1 MKTTFKPSTFK
12 LAALSALLLGLCS
25 AASAMDL
32 LQAYQAAQKN
42 DATILAARATAA
54 AGRERLPQATAQLLP
69 NLSASVAQTN
79 NQLANTGTDF
89 AGKEQTVNT
98 GYLSN
103 NQSVTLRQPLYRPYL
118 SAQYRQAQAQVLDVE
133 ATLSQEE
140 QNLAVRVSGAYFEAL
155 LSHDQ
160 LALIQAQRTAYTK
173 QLDAAVKSLA
183 AGTGTRTDIDE
194 AQARLDMNTAQEIE
208 ARQNVDYT
216 RQQLHILVNPSND
229 QTSAQPS
236 GQPNTPALDPLSLL
250 DVAKLATLERLP
262 TELAHWTARA
272 EQSSPQLQS
281 LKAQVEAARRE
292 VDKAKT
298 GHSPTL
304 DAVAQWTSS
313 ESENVTSI
321 KSRYV
326 NNTFGLQLSIPL
338 YAGGYVNASVR
349 QALAALERAEQLLE
363 AGRRDLSLRVY
374 KEVRGVSES
383 LPKMSALEQALRS
396 ADQLV
401 VSSSKSFQAGSRTVL
416 DVLNAE
422 QQRLSVKRD
431 LSKARCVYLIS
442 RIRLLS
448 LVGGADEAA
457 LTGISQ
463 LLVSK

>member
-1 MKTTFKPSTFK
+1 MKTTFK
-12 LAALSALLLGLCS
+12 LATLSALLLSLCN
-25 AASAMDL
+25 AAQAMDL

-54 AGRERLPQATAQLLP
+54 AGRERLPQASAQFLP

-89 AGKEQTVNT
+89 ADKEQTVNT
-98 GYLSN
+98 GYQSN
-103 NQSVTLRQPLYRPYL
+103 NQSITLRQPLYRPYL
-118 SAQYRQAQAQVLDVE
+118 SAQYQQAKAQVADAE
-133 ATLSQEE
+133 ASLVQEE
-140 QNLAVRVSGAYFEAL
+140 QALAVRVSGAYFEAL
-155 LSHDQ
+155 LTHDQ
-160 LALIQAQRTAYTK
+160 LALVLAQRNAYTK

-183 AGTGTRTDIDE
+183 AGSGTRTDIDE
-194 AQARLDMNTAQEIE
+194 AQARLDMNAALEIE

-216 RQQLHILVNPSND
+216 RQQLQILVNPSND
-229 QTSAQPS
+229 QTS
-236 GQPNTPALDPLSLL
+236 GPALGPLSPL
-250 DVAKLATLERLP
+250 DVAKLATLARLP
-262 TELAHWTARA
+262 TELAHWTERA

-281 LKAQVEAARRE
+281 LRAQVEASRLE
-292 VDKAKT
+292 VGKAKT
-298 GHSPTL
+298 GHLPTL

-338 YAGGYVNASVR
+338 FAGGYVNASVR
-349 QALAALERAEQLLE
+349 QALAAQERAEQLLE
-363 AGRRDLSLRVY
+363 AGRRDLNLRVF

-383 LPKMSALEQALRS
+383 LPKMKALEQALRS
-396 ADQLV
+396 SDQLV

-431 LSKARCVYLIS
+431 LSQARYVYLIS

-448 LVGGADEAA
+448 LVGSADEAA
-457 LTGISQ
+457 LSGISQ

>member
-1 MKTTFKPSTFK
+1 MKTTLKQATLK
-12 LAALSALLLGLCS
+12 QATLGALMLGLCS
-25 AASAMDL
+25 AASSMDL

-89 AGKEQTVNT
+89 LGKEQTVNT
-98 GYLSN
+98 GYFSN

-118 SAQYRQAQAQVLDVE
+118 SAQYQQAKAQVEDTQ
-133 ATLSQEE
+133 ATLVQEE

-173 QLDAAVKSLA
+173 QLDAAVKSLT
-183 AGTGTRTDIDE
+183 AGSGTRTDIDE
-194 AQARLDMNTAQEIE
+194 AQARLDMNTALEIE

-216 RQQLHILVNPSND
+216 RQQLQTLVN
-229 QTSAQPS
+229 
-236 GQPNTPALDPLSLL
+236 QPNDPAIDQLSPL
-250 DVAKLATLERLP
+250 DVDKLATLARLP
-262 TELAHWTARA
+262 AELAHWTERA

-281 LKAQVEAARRE
+281 LKAQVEAARYE
-292 VDKAKT
+292 VNKAKT

-304 DAVAQWTSS
+304 DVVAQWTSS
-313 ESENVTSI
+313 ESENVTNI

-326 NNTFGLQLSIPL
+326 NNTFGLQLNIPL
-338 YAGGYVNASVR
+338 YAGGYVSASVR
-349 QALAALERAEQLLE
+349 QALAAQERAEQLLE

-396 ADQLV
+396 SDQLV

-416 DVLNAE
+416 DILNAE

-431 LSKARCVYLIS
+431 LSQARYVYLIS
-442 RIRLLS
+442 RIRLLA
-448 LVGGADEAA
+448 LVGSADEAA

-463 LLVSK
+463 LLVSQ